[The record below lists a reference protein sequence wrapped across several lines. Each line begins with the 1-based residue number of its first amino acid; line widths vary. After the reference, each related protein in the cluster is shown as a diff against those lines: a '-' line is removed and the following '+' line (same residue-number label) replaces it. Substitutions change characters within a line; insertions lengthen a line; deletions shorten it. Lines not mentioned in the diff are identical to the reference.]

1 MNGKIKF
8 VALAIVMVPLVY
20 ITLPFIN
27 ATGCRYKSYIET
39 KDVISYGI
47 CYRGFLRTITFFK
60 DSGLTVSRTM
70 LTSYRSPFLTTITL
84 DKEVVIPPKEI
95 SNSDSLKIFSSEY
108 LTPTV
113 VRYHIERADGQY
125 IYIMRPTQVNTPPV
139 NNIYKVA
146 LEGEMSHWE

>member
-1 MNGKIKF
+1 MNGRIKLA
-8 VALAIVMVPLVY
+8 ALVIVTIPLMY
-20 ITLPFIN
+20 ITIPFIN
-27 ATGCRYKSYIET
+27 ATGCKYKSYVET
-39 KDVISYGI
+39 RDVISYGV

-95 SNSDSLKIFSSEY
+95 SKGDSLKIFGSEY

-113 VRYHIERADGQY
+113 VRYHIEKADSKY
-125 IYIMRPTQVNTPPV
+125 IYILRPTEINSNPV
-139 NNIYKVA
+139 NNIYKVS
-146 LEGEMSHWE
+146 LDGHMSYWD